1 MYRPEGKHDYDPR
14 RRPTRRAAELPSGR
28 TLLVCICRTL
38 RTEI

>member
-1 MYRPEGKHDYDPR
+1 MVRVVG
-14 RRPTRRAAELPSGR
+14 PTLRAAELPSGR